1 MSVLSTLPLIPRV
14 ILSWSL
20 AGLVILALTSV
31 APGTVGAQEIPDSLR
46 SVRDTVVLKL
56 PKSDSI
62 AANNQA
68 LALQRTPML
77 PRLSAPLT
85 PRRAFLYSLALP
97 GLGQS
102 RLDRGSSGALF
113 ASAELA
119 ALVMLSRTSADVR
132 EAKRFLT
139 DTLPESFTVTA
150 AAGGD
155 GVTVQPSGKLIG
167 TYTSELIRARRLH
180 AEDWI
185 ALLAFN
191 HLFSG
196 ADAFVAAQLWEL
208 PFELS
213 AVPASDGP
221 MLVVTVRF

>member
-1 MSVLSTLPLIPRV
+1 M
-14 ILSWSL
+14 L
-20 AGLVILALTSV
+20 AVTS
-31 APGTVGAQEIPDSLR
+31 AAAGAVGAQEIPDSLR
-46 SVRDTVVLKL
+46 SARDTVVLKTL
-56 PKSDSI
+56 QPDSI
-62 AANNQA
+62 AGQNQT
-68 LALQRTPML
+68 LALHRTPML
-77 PRLSAPLT
+77 PRVSAPLT
-85 PRRAFLYSLALP
+85 PKRAFLYSLALP

-132 EAKRFLT
+132 EARRFLT
-139 DTLPESFTVTA
+139 DTLPDSFTVA
-150 AAGGD
+150 PDAGGD
-155 GVTVQPSGKLIG
+155 GVTVQPSGRLIG
-167 TYTSELIRARRLH
+167 NYTSELIRARRLH

-213 AVPASDGP
+213 AIPTGDGP